1 VGWHAD
7 VTLVARGAC
16 AVVSIVVFATLTSS
30 AAGVTAGANAPVPGK
45 RELRQAGVAFASRS
59 RPAVDRRA
67 VGRLTPSIRRL
78 VRDGRFAAAPR
89 ATGSRRSASVLSAVE
104 SKLLEQMNNVRRSR
118 GLRALKVSR
127 GLSAAAAY
135 HSRQMVQ
142 HGFFEHESRG
152 GGPFWKRVERFYG
165 SAGFRAWEVGE
176 NLAYGSPELSPAAT
190 VRMWMNSPGHR
201 ENLLSLRWREI
212 GLGIL
217 HVGAARGEFAGSPVT
232 VVTADFGY
240 RIR

>member
-1 VGWHAD
+1 V
-7 VTLVARGAC
+7 VRGSC
-16 AVVSIVVFATLTSS
+16 TFVSIVVFAVLASS
-30 AAGVTAGANAPVPGK
+30 AAALSAGGTTQVPSK
-45 RELRQAGVAFASRS
+45 RELQLAGSAFADKGRAGLSR
-59 RPAVDRRA
+59 RTVQRLAPTIRRLAVDRRVA
-67 VGRLTPSIRRL
+67 ATPRSK
-78 VRDGRFAAAPR
+78 A
-89 ATGSRRSASVLSAVE
+89 SRRSVVGLSAVE
-104 SKLLEQMNNVRRSR
+104 STLLAKVNDIRRSR
-118 GLRALKVSR
+118 GLGALRISR

-165 SAGFRAWEVGE
+165 SGGFRAWEVGE
-176 NLAYGSPELSPAAT
+176 NLAYGSPDLSPAAT

-201 ENLLSLRWREI
+201 DNLLSRRWREI
-212 GLGIL
+212 GLGVL
-217 HVGAARGEFAGSPVT
+217 HVGAAGGEFDGSPVT